1 MPNDTPVRLEP
12 AQLEQAAA
20 LLAAAFQNDPTY
32 IMVQPDE
39 ISRLQMLVWLFER
52 VVRYTLSYG
61 QVYTTP
67 SLEGVA
73 CWLPPGRTHLT
84 ALGLLRSGLAA
95 TPLAMGLT
103 AYRRFDAYMSYSDK
117 LHEQNAPPSHWY
129 LWVIGVEPVHQ
140 EHGIGSRLLQPVLA
154 QASAEGIACYLDTGT
169 ESNVRFYEKHG
180 FQVVERG
187 NTPGQGV
194 QVWAM
199 LRPPNLK

>member
-1 MPNDTPVRLEP
+1 MENTTPVRLLP
-12 AQLEQAAA
+12 AQLPPAAA
-20 LLAAAFQNDPTY
+20 LLAAAFQRDPMY
-32 IMVQPDE
+32 IQVQPDE
-39 ISRLQMLVWLFER
+39 IARLEMLVWLFER
-52 VVRYTLSYG
+52 VARYAQLYG

-67 SLEGVA
+67 SLEGIA
-73 CWLPPGRTHLT
+73 CWLPPGRTHLSI
-84 ALGLLRSGLAA
+84 LGLLRSGLVAA
-95 TPLAMGLT
+95 PLAMGLS
-103 AYRRFDAYMSYSDK
+103 AYLRFDRYMTYSDK
-117 LHEQNAPPSHWY
+117 LHEQYAPPSHWY

-140 EHGIGSRLLQPVLA
+140 GHGIGSRLLQPVLA

-199 LRPPNLK
+199 LRPPNP